1 MHAGLILILLI
12 FCIMKGNAQ
21 EVFSFTFREIPVEEV
36 LGKIEQQTGYIFSYS
51 PSILHQCSLKT
62 ISIKQANL
70 EQVLNL
76 LFKSSNISWEKLG
89 RYIILKQGKRFFI
102 VYGRIYDRGS
112 RERLIGASVY
122 DSRLHVGAATNNYG
136 FYMLNP

>member
-21 EVFSFTFREIPVEEV
+21 EVFSFTFRETPVEEV

-102 VYGRIYDRGS
+102 VYGRFSVARGRS
-112 RERLIGASVY
+112 
-122 DSRLHVGAATNNYG
+122 DQ
-136 FYMLNP
+136 

>member
-21 EVFSFTFREIPVEEV
+21 EVFSFTFRETPVEEV

-62 ISIKQANL
+62 I
-70 EQVLNL
+70 
-76 LFKSSNISWEKLG
+76 NIIINRLSQRKLP
-89 RYIILKQGKRFFI
+89 I
-102 VYGRIYDRGS
+102 
-112 RERLIGASVY
+112 
-122 DSRLHVGAATNNYG
+122 
-136 FYMLNP
+136 

>member
-21 EVFSFTFREIPVEEV
+21 EVFSFTFRETPVEEV

-51 PSILHQCSLKT
+51 PSILHQCALKT

-89 RYIILKQGKRFFI
+89 RYIILKQGKRFS
-102 VYGRIYDRGS
+102 VKSNNLLNIYLTRKS
-112 RERLIGASVY
+112 SVLQFLPMEKKI
-122 DSRLHVGAATNNYG
+122 DLLRRRNRHAIHL
-136 FYMLNP
+136 